1 MNGYGQPVFTGGMYK
16 PDEALILERAVK
28 DYCSSKN
35 VSISD
40 LIDTGHNKAVR
51 GAWKDISQSLPHR
64 TVLSVYRRAKRQF
77 HGMTRGTWSKEEVA
91 SLFNLVD
98 LHGHR
103 WKIIQDK
110 LGRSSVD
117 CRVKYFDLNDGF
129 DRGEWTK
136 ENIELL
142 LQKVRSALNLPR
154 DNMDVREINKWTLE
168 NDTKIPWTSISPQ
181 VNRRRQDCY
190 SKWRQMTK
198 RSNKKAIELGLETVP
213 MNREYYKCDV
223 RSEYYQWK
231 KDPHSQEADNEDNV
245 LSPFFEN
252 EGCVI
257 DDQREKDMQL
267 VDYIIESKATRLSQI
282 SFSQKGEDAKERWEE
297 LVDIHATD
305 DDMDLPMWKLAK
317 VVKAN
322 IATAS
327 SSSEDV
333 PAEQASNQKM
343 KSGKKRKRKSNDST
357 KSSSERHGSAMS
369 DIISGV
375 PILQLQQSVQ
385 DIVGTANQDDITVK
399 GVRKQLEK
407 RYKIDLSSH
416 KKLIKRMVIDAV

>member
-1 MNGYGQPVFTGGMYK
+1 MYK
-16 PDEALILERAVK
+16 PDEARILERAVK

-231 KDPHSQEADNEDNV
+231 KDPQSQEADNEDNV
-245 LSPFFEN
+245 ISPFFEN

-322 IATAS
+322 IATAR

-333 PAEQASNQKM
+333 PAEPQASNKKM

-357 KSSSERHGSAMS
+357 KSSSEREGSAMP

-375 PILQLQQSVQ
+375 PVLQLQQSVQ

-407 RYKIDLSSH
+407 KHKIDLSSH